1 MSSPKRARD
10 APARF
15 EVVFSDTLRIFD
27 KDGNNIEF
35 KCVNTKTGLFS
46 VSFNGRICV
55 GNNNHCLDLYKQDGN
70 CSEGSLLGFTLEKM
84 LDNYANAD
92 KKRYYLG
99 EALPHDELNAH
110 FSFKGAGYISA
121 ISVRLV
127 FVSPQKDHEC
137 CTLEAEI
144 DMFWV

>member
-10 APARF
+10 ALARF
-15 EVVFSDTLRIFD
+15 KVVFSDTLRTFD

-35 KCVNTKTGLFS
+35 KCVNAKTELFS
-46 VSFNGRICV
+46 VSFNERICV
-55 GNNNHCLDLYKQDGN
+55 GNNNRCLDLYKQDGD

-84 LDNYANAD
+84 LDIYANAE
-92 KKRYYLG
+92 KKRYYMG
-99 EALPHDELNAH
+99 EALPRDELNAH

-121 ISVRLV
+121 IRIRLV
-127 FVSPQKDHEC
+127 FVSPQKDRKC